1 MGEIHYNIQINGRRM
16 KPILNALLDTG
27 SSLNVLG
34 HQLPDGHLTFE
45 IGPEVYNSEGTEAL
59 IPDTEEKQIFGT
71 LTFESI
77 IIGGFTITDP
87 RFTTFTLMKIAD
99 EAIIGHPLMQY
110 LEMILDFRPD
120 NESASIH
127 RATSI

>member
-1 MGEIHYNIQINGRRM
+1 M

-77 IIGGFTITDP
+77 IIGGFTNLST
-87 RFTTFTLMKIAD
+87 RKKATEFTMWMNFW
-99 EAIIGHPLMQY
+99 
-110 LEMILDFRPD
+110 
-120 NESASIH
+120 NC
-127 RATSI
+127 